1 MANESTLMAHLIPH
15 LTDQVENAATE
26 ALGYILNKS
35 EPSREALAD
44 LLREGGFAMPPIRR
58 VATQVT
64 LEDGTRPDMA
74 GDDEDG
80 DRRLLVESKFWAAL
94 LLKQASGYLQWVIDE
109 TGPAP
114 GALLFIAPGVRIE
127 TLWAEILQQIDD
139 DESVDIT
146 LCPTVSAS
154 GWRRADVS
162 GVQKRLALVS
172 WERLLKDMAERAD
185 DEADDDDAANIRQL
199 QGLVQRQIQG
209 VALRQN
215 EAEFPPL
222 SAEEI
227 SSDFGRR
234 MLGYANL
241 VDDMVARGSAQ
252 EWMSTKGLKATPR
265 RYGYG
270 RYFRFAGVRG
280 YFWFGINYVSWA
292 RHEDTPLWLRR
303 SHDKDGWELDDNSP
317 KNWFP
322 IHIKTGVEYH
332 EILDGVAAQLKE
344 KARDFGANPPE

>member
-44 LLREGGFAMPPIRR
+44 LLREGGFAMPSIDR

-64 LEDGTRPDMA
+64 LEDKSRPDMA
-74 GDDEDG
+74 GYNNG
-80 DRRLLVESKFWAAL
+80 LRLLVESKFWAAL
-94 LLKQASGYLQWVIDE
+94 LSGQACGYLQRIIDE
-109 TGPAP
+109 SGPA
-114 GALLFIAPGVRIE
+114 ALLFIAPGVRIE
-127 TLWAEILQQIDD
+127 SLWSEILQQIDAD
-139 DESVDIT
+139 RRCRSIT

-172 WERLLKDMAERAD
+172 WERLLNDMAERAD
-185 DEADDDDAANIRQL
+185 DDAADIRQL

-209 VALRQN
+209 VALRQD
-215 EAEFPPL
+215 ESEFPPL

-234 MLGYANL
+234 MFGYANL

-292 RHEDTPLWLRR
+292 RREDTPLWLRR
-303 SHDKDGWELDDNSP
+303 SHDKNGWELDDNSP